1 MHLLPS
7 GQSAWHH
14 IPEYTNLYVIP
25 AAFHSPAPKRRIGT
39 KLTKRQLHRG
49 WCGAQQCMR
58 GSGLKTGVHFRGLPP
73 HHTPQRMAPSW
84 EVQLEHQQ
92 QLAVVEEAHQTT
104 QVAVLVVAGMC
115 QKQATPH
122 LLSNNN
128 HLADTDVWESP
139 HAGKLLQGVDVAPLL
154 PNRGE

>member
-1 MHLLPS
+1 
-7 GQSAWHH
+7 
-14 IPEYTNLYVIP
+14 
-25 AAFHSPAPKRRIGT
+25 
-39 KLTKRQLHRG
+39 
-49 WCGAQQCMR
+49 
-58 GSGLKTGVHFRGLPP
+58 
-73 HHTPQRMAPSW
+73 MAPSW

-128 HLADTDVWESP
+128 HLADTDV
-139 HAGKLLQGVDVAPLL
+139 
-154 PNRGE
+154 